1 MSVKN
6 LNKGYVERFPV
17 HKIPKQKSKFQKNLN
32 SNHFQQ

>member
-6 LNKGYVERFPV
+6 LNKNYVERFPV
-17 HKIPKQKSKFQKNLN
+17 HKIPKKNKFQKNFN